1 MLNTIMTENSRRHTS
16 DGFKKSSGKAII
28 SSEQQKRASG
38 AGRGQ
43 TDANVLENNQLS
55 VGQATTKNDG
65 VSMSI
70 VPFKN
75 SNESGIGLENLAGL
89 LDPKNEAYG
98 DTNRKTNETI

>member
-1 MLNTIMTENSRRHTS
+1 M
-16 DGFKKSSGKAII
+16 
-28 SSEQQKRASG
+28 
-38 AGRGQ
+38 
-43 TDANVLENNQLS
+43 S

-75 SNESGIGLENLAGL
+75 SNESGIGLDNLAGL